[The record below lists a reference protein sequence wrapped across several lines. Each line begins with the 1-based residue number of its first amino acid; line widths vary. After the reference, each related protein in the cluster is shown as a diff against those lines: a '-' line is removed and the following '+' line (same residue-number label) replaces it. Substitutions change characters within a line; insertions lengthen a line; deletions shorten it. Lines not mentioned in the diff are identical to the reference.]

1 MRIED
6 ELKHDVFG
14 CVELVSWCDP
24 AAPDGPES
32 VSVRM
37 IRRVVRGR
45 FGAGLVARL
54 LARREERALRALRD
68 AGTAAIAQAPPV
80 PAEVLAALRSMPTR
94 RGFVPRPKDVFL
106 RPFAEGLP
114 LHRATHLP
122 RDFFTLL
129 EEAARELHGAG
140 VCHNDL
146 HKEQNIVVA
155 PDGRPVLIDFQ
166 LATLHPRRPT
176 SGIEGRWFV
185 ARCRDDLRHI
195 QKHRRRYTR
204 DGRGPEEESV
214 PDSARMKR
222 TGIPL
227 LWMRTGKPV
236 YKFVTRKVLRTRD
249 GEEMRPITGP
259 WPEWTEP
266 VEPDRPRRA

>member
-1 MRIED
+1 
-6 ELKHDVFG
+6 
-14 CVELVSWCDP
+14 
-24 AAPDGPES
+24 
-32 VSVRM
+32 M

-45 FGAGLVARL
+45 LGAGWVARL
-54 LARREERALRALRD
+54 LARREERALRLLREAGVTAIAGAPEVPGEVLGALR
-68 AGTAAIAQAPPV
+68 T
-80 PAEVLAALRSMPTR
+80 MPTQ
-94 RGFVPRPKDVFL
+94 RGFQPRSRDVFL
-106 RPFAEGLP
+106 RPFADGLP

-122 RDFFTLL
+122 RDFFHLL
-129 EEAARELHGAG
+129 EEAARELHAVG

-176 SGIEGRWFV
+176 KGLEGRWFV

-204 DGRGPEEESV
+204 DGRGPVEESV
-214 PDSARMKR
+214 PDEARMKR

-227 LWMRTGKPV
+227 VWMKTGKPL
-236 YKFVTRKVLRTRD
+236 YKFVTRKILRTRD
-249 GEEMRPITGP
+249 GEEMRPSSGP
-259 WPEWTEP
+259 WPAWREP
-266 VEPDRPRRA
+266 LGGEAGGFGSGPASGSPSGRRG